1 MSNGSDF
8 SHPLTPTKTP
18 MYQAIHADR
27 YRRQA
32 LIKDIEKQ
40 TGKCLICYISGVAT
54 HIDRDDIVPF
64 VDLLHNVQQGT
75 DLDFLLHTP
84 GGDMDSAEKL
94 ISLVHKTVGL
104 GELRIIVPDFAKSA
118 GTLMALG
125 ANKIVMSDT
134 SELGPI
140 DPQIALN
147 DGKGNRIVHSVMSYL
162 DAFKT
167 HSDTL
172 RQNPNDVVAQI
183 MLSKLEPA
191 TIKQFEAVRDRAR
204 KCAENQLNQ
213 WMFQNKKANY
223 TAIVADLLDSRRW
236 LTHGQMISW
245 EDAQQLELEVEYLD
259 PRSELWLRLW
269 ELYCL
274 QRLAIKDHQ
283 KLFES
288 NYASLIFDGPVST

>member
-1 MSNGSDF
+1 MTDPTNF
-8 SHPLTPTKTP
+8 PHPPTPTKTP
-18 MYQAIHADR
+18 MYQAIHAER

-40 TGKCLICYISGVAT
+40 TGKSLICYVSGVAT
-54 HIDRDDIVPF
+54 YIDRDDIVPF
-64 VDLLHNVQQGT
+64 VDLLHNVQPGQ
-75 DLDFLLHTP
+75 DLDLLLHTP

-94 ISLVHKTVGL
+94 ISLVHTTVGTAQ
-104 GELRIIVPDFAKSA
+104 LRVVVPDFAKSA

-125 ANKIVMSDT
+125 ANRIVMSDT

-167 HSDTL
+167 HSEAL
-172 RQNPNDVVAQI
+172 RQNPTDVVSQI

-204 KCAENQLNQ
+204 KCAESQLNQ
-213 WMFQNKKANY
+213 WMFQGKKANY
-223 TAIVADLLDSRRW
+223 TAIVADLLDSKRW
-236 LTHGQMISW
+236 LTHGQMIGW
-245 EDAQQLELEVEYLD
+245 QDAKQMELEVEYLN
-259 PRSELWLRLW
+259 PRSDLWLIFW
-269 ELYCL
+269 QLYCL

-288 NYASLIFDGPVST
+288 NYASLIFDGQVSN

>member
-1 MSNGSDF
+1 
-8 SHPLTPTKTP
+8 

-32 LIKDIEKQ
+32 LIKDIEKK
-40 TGKCLICYISGVAT
+40 TGKCLICYVSGIAAL
-54 HIDRDDIVPF
+54 IDRDDIVPF
-64 VDLLHNVQQGT
+64 VDLLHNVPPGV
-75 DLDFLLHTP
+75 DLDLLLHTP
-84 GGDMDSAEKL
+84 GGDIDSAEKL
-94 ISLVHKTVGL
+94 ITLVHTTVASA
-104 GELRIIVPDFAKSA
+104 ELRIIVPDFAKSA

-147 DGKGNRIVHSVMSYL
+147 DGRGNRIVHSVMSYL
-162 DAFKT
+162 DAYKT
-167 HSDTL
+167 HSEAL
-172 RQNPNDVVAQI
+172 VQNPDDLSARI

-191 TIKQFEAVRDRAR
+191 TVKQFEAVRDRAR

-213 WMFQNKKANY
+213 WMFQRKKANY
-223 TAIVADLLDSRRW
+223 TAIANDLLDSKRW
-236 LTHGQMISW
+236 LTHGQMIGW
-245 EDAQQLELEVEYLD
+245 QDARQMELEVEYLD
-259 PRSELWLRLW
+259 PRSDLWLNIW
-269 ELYCL
+269 QLYCL

-288 NYASLIFDGPVST
+288 NYASLTFDGSVPG